1 MTITY
6 GEILMRLVLATALG
20 AIIGYE
26 RESTNHYAGLRTHML
41 VSVSSALIGLGS
53 LIIFEQYHEVTTMD
67 PLRVSAQVISGI
79 GFLGAGA
86 ILKHGSTISG
96 LTTAASLWG
105 IAAVGL
111 FTGLGVI
118 IPALMA
124 TSIIY
129 LALALAR
136 YSDHVIKKKA
146 LLSIDI
152 FAQDV
157 IGQIGEIGSTLS
169 DHGLSI
175 KKINIENQGGNDII
189 IHLLVEGYGT
199 KNLNGLKLL
208 TTELQKAKG
217 VKSINI
223 E

>member
-1 MTITY
+1 
-6 GEILMRLVLATALG
+6 
-20 AIIGYE
+20 
-26 RESTNHYAGLRTHML
+26 
-41 VSVSSALIGLGS
+41 
-53 LIIFEQYHEVTTMD
+53 
-67 PLRVSAQVISGI
+67 
-79 GFLGAGA
+79 
-86 ILKHGSTISG
+86 
-96 LTTAASLWG
+96 TAASLWG

-146 LLSIDI
+146 LLVIDI

-175 KKINIENQGGNDII
+175 KKINIENQGGNDIV

-208 TTELQKAKG
+208 TTELQKARG
-217 VKSINI
+217 VKSISI

>member
-1 MTITY
+1 
-6 GEILMRLVLATALG
+6 
-20 AIIGYE
+20 
-26 RESTNHYAGLRTHML
+26 ML

-53 LIIFEQYHEVTTMD
+53 LLIFEQYHQVTTMD

-118 IPALMA
+118 VPALMA
-124 TSIIY
+124 TFLIY

-152 FAQDV
+152 FAEDA

-169 DHGLSI
+169 KHGFNI
-175 KKINIENQGGNDII
+175 KKSILRTRAEMILSFTCWWKVTEQKSERLEN
-189 IHLLVEGYGT
+189 
-199 KNLNGLKLL
+199 L
-208 TTELQKAKG
+208 TAELQKAKG